1 MKIFSKILHDERSA
15 LLKLCR
21 KSNKL
26 LLCLWVYFMSPY
38 ARVLIKIKIIIFFL
52 AVLKLPLI
60 LYYKKIDKTK
70 LLDNYCHLMLSALTE
85 KKNLSEKLTSLILN
99 YLIIFVSH
107 VSLKSIKIS
116 IEIFKILKLL
126 KISTKIAKS
135 SARVLLQ
142 QELLLQQNFTKLSET
157 CCFKIFSFSTEITI
171 YWN

>member
-1 MKIFSKILHDERSA
+1 MRVFNKILHDECRA
-15 LLKLCR
+15 VLNLCR

-26 LLCLWVYFMSPY
+26 LLCLWVYFISPY
-38 ARVLIKIKIIIFFL
+38 VRVLIKIKIIIFFL

-70 LLDNYCHLMLSALTE
+70 LLDNYCHLVLNALTE
-85 KKNLSEKLTSLILN
+85 KKNLSEKITSFVLN
-99 YLIIFVSH
+99 YLIILVFG

-126 KISTKIAKS
+126 KISPKIAKS

-142 QELLLQQNFTKLSET
+142 QELLLRKDSIKLPET
-157 CCFKIFSFSTEITI
+157 CRFMLFSFSVQITI
-171 YWN
+171 Y

>member
-1 MKIFSKILHDERSA
+1 
-15 LLKLCR
+15 
-21 KSNKL
+21 
-26 LLCLWVYFMSPY
+26 
-38 ARVLIKIKIIIFFL
+38 
-52 AVLKLPLI
+52 LKLPLI

-85 KKNLSEKLTSLILN
+85 KKNLSEKLMGLILN
-99 YLIIFVSH
+99 YLIIFVFH

-142 QELLLQQNFTKLSET
+142 QELLLRQNFTKLPET
-157 CCFKIFSFSTEITI
+157 CCFTIFSFSTEITI